1 MKPLALAAALLLT
14 SACGLVGGGDE
25 PQLDPATVVVEVSWV
40 PPSTPDRYQDTR
52 SLRLSQ
58 DEVVEEV
65 KGDETTRPMDADQ
78 WENFVAELPARLD
91 EIGGQDS
98 PCVGAGGTNLTVTGA
113 GSADREVVT
122 TVCGGEPH
130 PSAAK
135 IDSLVEGF

>member
-1 MKPLALAAALLLT
+1 
-14 SACGLVGGGDE
+14 
-25 PQLDPATVVVEVSWV
+25 
-40 PPSTPDRYQDTR
+40 
-52 SLRLSQ
+52 
-58 DEVVEEV
+58 
-65 KGDETTRPMDADQ
+65 MDADQ